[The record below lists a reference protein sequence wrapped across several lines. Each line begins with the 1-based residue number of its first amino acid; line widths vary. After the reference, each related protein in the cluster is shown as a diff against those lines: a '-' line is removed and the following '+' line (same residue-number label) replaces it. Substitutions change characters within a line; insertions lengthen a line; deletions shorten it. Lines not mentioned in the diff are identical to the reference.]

1 MKEGKKGG
9 AKSDIVE
16 ANLGVT
22 HQVSCDIT
30 L

>member
-22 HQVSCDIT
+22 HQVSWD
-30 L
+30 LNM